1 MDIGRSVGYVFEDRD
16 WGRKVLI
23 GGVVNL
29 IPIVSLAAIG
39 YTVRTLR
46 NVATGAERPLPEWDD
61 FGGDFIKGL
70 LVAVA
75 GLIYS
80 LPAILVN
87 VVLSVLSAV
96 AQSGRSDE
104 SAGVVGLC
112 VAGLGCLVAL
122 YALVVALWTPA
133 ATMNY
138 AASGEFSAFFQFGR
152 IWGLI
157 SQDLGGYL
165 LALLVS
171 AAAAFV
177 AALAGIVLCVIGV
190 AFTSFVAM
198 LVYAHLLGQLLGES
212 GRPIAGQA

>member
-80 LPAILVN
+80 LPAILAVA
-87 VVLSVLSAV
+87 VSVLSAV
-96 AQSGRSDE
+96 VRSGRSDE
-104 SAGVVGLC
+104 AASVVGLC
-112 VAGLGCLVAL
+112 VAGLSCLVAL

>member
-39 YTVRTLR
+39 YTVRTMR
-46 NVATGAERPLPEWDD
+46 NVATSAERPLPDWDD

-87 VVLSVLSAV
+87 VVLSVIGAM

-104 SAGVVGLC
+104 AAGVVGLC
-112 VAGLGCLVAL
+112 VAGLSCLVAL
-122 YALVVALWTPA
+122 YAFVVALWTPA

-138 AASGEFSAFFQFGR
+138 AATGEFSAFFQFGR
-152 IWGLI
+152 IWELI
-157 SQDLGGYL
+157 SHNLGGYI

-190 AFTSFVAM
+190 AFTSFIAM
-198 LVYAHLLGQLLGES
+198 LVYAYLLGQLLGES
-212 GRPIAGQA
+212 GRLAAGQA